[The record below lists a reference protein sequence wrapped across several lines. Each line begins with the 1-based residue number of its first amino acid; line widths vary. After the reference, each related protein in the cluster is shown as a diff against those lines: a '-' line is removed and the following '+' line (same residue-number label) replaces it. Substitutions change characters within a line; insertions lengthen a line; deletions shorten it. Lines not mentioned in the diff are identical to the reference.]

1 MIKLND
7 HVIEQ
12 DCFGD
17 GTLKCALPPI
27 NSAGSLIVI
36 TWCYDND
43 AELFTLWSLV
53 CYIRDRYPDITLN
66 LAMPYIPHAR
76 QDREVSHRLF
86 TLKYFAKL
94 INAMNFRKV
103 FVLDPHS
110 DVSLAVLDKVVP
122 MRSIFYPDTD
132 LTRHNGDIYAVMYPD
147 AGAAKKYGSQE
158 DVANPIIGN
167 KHRNEEGRI
176 DGYELLNFVEGT
188 KNVIIRDDIC
198 SYGGT
203 FVAAA
208 KELKKRG
215 VEKIILYISHCE
227 NNILKGEVLDW
238 VDMVY
243 TTDSI
248 CTVQHPKIQII
259 KSFREGRVNV
269 QD

>member
-17 GTLKCALPPI
+17 GTLKCALPAI

-94 INAMNFRKV
+94 INAMNKKSGETAPNKTLNDLVFGSYNNKV
-103 FVLDPHS
+103 EHKREYSFV
-110 DVSLAVLDKVVP
+110 
-122 MRSIFYPDTD
+122 M
-132 LTRHNGDIYAVMYPD
+132 
-147 AGAAKKYGSQE
+147 Q
-158 DVANPIIGN
+158 
-167 KHRNEEGRI
+167 
-176 DGYELLNFVEGT
+176 
-188 KNVIIRDDIC
+188 
-198 SYGGT
+198 
-203 FVAAA
+203 
-208 KELKKRG
+208 
-215 VEKIILYISHCE
+215 
-227 NNILKGEVLDW
+227 W
-238 VDMVY
+238 
-243 TTDSI
+243 
-248 CTVQHPKIQII
+248 
-259 KSFREGRVNV
+259 
-269 QD
+269 